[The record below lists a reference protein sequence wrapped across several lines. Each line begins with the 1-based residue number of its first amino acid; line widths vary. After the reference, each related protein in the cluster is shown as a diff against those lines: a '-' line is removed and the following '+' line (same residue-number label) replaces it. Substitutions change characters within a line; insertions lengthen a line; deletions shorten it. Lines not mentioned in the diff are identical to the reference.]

1 VIPPMPRC
9 HRRSARNAPISSC
22 RLSAKPFFDQTGRL
36 FMIKRIKPGKR
47 FCGAVV
53 VNGVVTTAGVTGEGA
68 DTVAQTRDILAQI
81 DGLLAEAGTS
91 KAKLISAAI
100 WLRDIAHFNQMN
112 EVWDQ
117 WVDKD
122 NLPVRATVEAR
133 LAAPELLVE
142 IQVTALV

>member
-1 VIPPMPRC
+1 
-9 HRRSARNAPISSC
+9 
-22 RLSAKPFFDQTGRL
+22 
-36 FMIKRIKPGKR
+36 MITRIKPGKR
-47 FCGAVV
+47 FCQAVV
-53 VNGVVTTAGVTGEGA
+53 VNGIVTTAGVTGEGA
-68 DTVAQTRDILAQI
+68 DAAAQTRNILDQI
-81 DGLLAEAGTS
+81 DALLAEAGTS

-100 WLRDIAHFNQMN
+100 WLRDIAHFSQMN

-117 WVDKD
+117 WVDPN

>member
-1 VIPPMPRC
+1 MSIQRFDVGPRMSQC
-9 HRRSARNAPISSC
+9 
-22 RLSAKPFFDQTGRL
+22 
-36 FMIKRIKPGKR
+36 
-47 FCGAVV
+47 VV
-53 VNGVVTTAGVTGEGA
+53 HGNTVYTAGQ
-68 DTVAQTRDILAQI
+68 VAQGARGGSVSEQTKDILATI
-81 DGLLAEAGTS
+81 DRLLHAAGTDKS
-91 KAKLISAAI
+91 KLLTANI
-100 WLRDIAHFNQMN
+100 WLRDIAHFSQMN

>member
-1 VIPPMPRC
+1 
-9 HRRSARNAPISSC
+9 
-22 RLSAKPFFDQTGRL
+22 
-36 FMIKRIKPGKR
+36 MIKRIKPGKR

-91 KAKLISAAI
+91 TAKLISAAI

-117 WVDKD
+117 WVDQD

-142 IQVTALV
+142 IQLTALV